1 MSSGSNSAVSVSDA
15 TYRRLRLDPPAQ
27 CIAHAQKA
35 ANIGRHIQALEET
48 HRELMSIQDRLNFA
62 NKAYTFARIVKDT
75 SVAFLDLAGAIAG
88 GQAATVGSVGVAAID
103 TATSVSE
110 VAHGQGDAA
119 TIALRT
125 ANSANSVLKGPG
137 AGGTFGQMSGQQTI
151 GMAQTVNEMR
161 SAPSAGAA
169 QQKAAQGAVNLM
181 ADTVKGVADMAS
193 TSESDKFGKA
203 GRVAA
208 IIKAAYGYKAAL
220 NDTIEQRLQTEYDI
234 ASAKAVYLH
243 NNRLIME
250 RYRKDLR
257 EAMDLLNQCQGQ

>member
-1 MSSGSNSAVSVSDA
+1 MASGSSLGIADA

-27 CIAHAQKA
+27 CVAQAQKA
-35 ANIGRHIQALEET
+35 ANIGRHIQALEDT
-48 HRELMSIQDRLNFA
+48 HRELMAIQDRLDFA
-62 NKAYTFARIVKDT
+62 NKVYTFARIVKDT

-88 GQAATVGSVGVAAID
+88 GKAATVGSLGVAAID

-110 VAHGQGDAA
+110 VAHGQGDAL

-137 AGGTFGQMSGQQTI
+137 AGGTFGQMSGQQAI
-151 GMAQTVNEMR
+151 GMAQTVNDMR
-161 SAPSAGAA
+161 GAPSAGAG

-181 ADTVKGVADMAS
+181 ADTVKGVADMAA
-193 TSESDKFGKA
+193 TSESDRYGKA

-220 NDTIEQRLQTEYDI
+220 NDTIEQRIATEYDI
-234 ASAKAVYLH
+234 ATSKAVYLH

-250 RYRKDLR
+250 RYRRDLR